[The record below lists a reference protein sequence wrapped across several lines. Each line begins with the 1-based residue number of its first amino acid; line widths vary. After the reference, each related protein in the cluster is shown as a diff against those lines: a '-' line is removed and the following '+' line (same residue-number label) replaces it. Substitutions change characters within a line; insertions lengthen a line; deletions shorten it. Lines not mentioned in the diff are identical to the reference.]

1 MTSKTSNKQNTTINE
16 EMTDEEQAMKIIEDL
31 KKQGI
36 ETQHE
41 YINVS
46 NEQKEIPAE
55 MPYTYDAILCCKD
68 QETND
73 ALVRDYKNLL
83 KFDALSNPKK
93 FCGNKILYQF
103 QFKNL
108 LKCRRDKKPLLSEIF
123 ADEDKKQK
131 LWKDAV
137 HRNRRDKA
145 PYPSPTDVYECYR
158 INQGAIVMFK
168 SSTAKYIYKK
178 YNATSVLDPTMGW
191 GGRLLGA
198 MSLGIDYYGIDTN
211 LDLNEPYED
220 MIDTLDHLFNI
231 QSNINLTWQNCLD
244 VDYSK
249 IKYDLVLTSPPYVN
263 MENYQYMDLFKNDDE
278 FYKEFLIPLLNKMF
292 KYLHDEGHMCINISP
307 KMYKHLIEKY
317 GARVC
322 DEQVDLRQQMGKNH
336 ATKSQDYIYV
346 WSKKINN
353 TPIKEQPEL
362 TRPPTTPIFQI
373 IVE

>member
-158 INQGAIVMFK
+158 FNQGAIVMFK
-168 SSTAKYIYKK
+168 SSTAK
-178 YNATSVLDPTMGW
+178 
-191 GGRLLGA
+191 
-198 MSLGIDYYGIDTN
+198 
-211 LDLNEPYED
+211 
-220 MIDTLDHLFNI
+220 
-231 QSNINLTWQNCLD
+231 
-244 VDYSK
+244 
-249 IKYDLVLTSPPYVN
+249 
-263 MENYQYMDLFKNDDE
+263 
-278 FYKEFLIPLLNKMF
+278 
-292 KYLHDEGHMCINISP
+292 
-307 KMYKHLIEKY
+307 
-317 GARVC
+317 
-322 DEQVDLRQQMGKNH
+322 
-336 ATKSQDYIYV
+336 
-346 WSKKINN
+346 
-353 TPIKEQPEL
+353 
-362 TRPPTTPIFQI
+362 
-373 IVE
+373 